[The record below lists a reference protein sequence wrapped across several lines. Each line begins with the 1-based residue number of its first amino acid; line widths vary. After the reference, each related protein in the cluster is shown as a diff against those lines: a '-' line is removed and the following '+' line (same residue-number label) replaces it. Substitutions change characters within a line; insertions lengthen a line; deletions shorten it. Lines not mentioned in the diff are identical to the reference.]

1 MQIKM
6 QFLAN
11 RFCKKQKTG
20 NLDSAA
26 CTASTGTTEGKQ
38 YQDRSG
44 YRRPLV
50 KIRSGIT
57 GGGDNRTNL
66 EKCLLKC
73 FPHIVKQMPDVESDH
88 QGRSDDHKEVA
99 ADLFRFQCL
108 RKLPGEKKKI
118 DIEVYAKQD
127 HKDSDDD
134 LNI

>member
-6 QFLAN
+6 QFLADG
-11 RFCKKQKTG
+11 FCKKQKTG

-26 CTASTGTTEGKQ
+26 CTAGTGTTEGKQ

-66 EKCLLKC
+66 EK
-73 FPHIVKQMPDVESDH
+73 MPVEVLPTHCQTDVGH
-88 QGRSDDHKEVA
+88 
-99 ADLFRFQCL
+99 
-108 RKLPGEKKKI
+108 
-118 DIEVYAKQD
+118 
-127 HKDSDDD
+127 
-134 LNI
+134 